1 MSGADQSAD
10 LSGANLWTSS
20 TAVALAAELG
30 FGADSVEVLVGGNQ
44 NHAVRLRTSTS
55 DVVLRFARD
64 TDRLTMDP
72 FDVEQ
77 WCSRAASAAGI
88 ATPPT
93 LARAHVGGHSVI
105 VQEFVPGTP
114 ADAGDLQAWS
124 AIGRIAG
131 SLPDIDLD
139 GAPDGLFSRFG
150 RDLDVA
156 WLAHLDYNIEALA
169 PGDRLLELGV
179 YEPEQQ
185 SALRQ
190 ILTDL
195 RARPLRHGVSHGDLS
210 TRNLIANSAGGYVV
224 LDWGSAIAGPVP
236 WTDLELIQRW
246 HVTGD
251 PVSTVSASAWR
262 AVLSAAGVSE
272 RTADELIPELQL
284 LHVLD
289 VIRWAL
295 DQRPDRI
302 QEFVLQ
308 ARSAIARILAQD

>member
-1 MSGADQSAD
+1 MSGASHSAE
-10 LSGANLWTSS
+10 T
-20 TAVALAAELG
+20 TAVALADELG
-30 FGADSVEVLVGGNQ
+30 FGADTVEVLAGGNQ
-44 NHAVRLRTSTS
+44 NHAVRLRSRTS

-64 TDRLTMDP
+64 TRRLTMDP

-77 WCSRAASAAGI
+77 WCSGAAAEAGI

-93 LARAHVGGHSVI
+93 VARAHVGGHSVI
-105 VQEFVPGTP
+105 VQEFVPGAP
-114 ADAGDLQAWS
+114 ADASDLQAWA
-124 AIGRIAG
+124 AIGRVAG
-131 SLPDIDLD
+131 SLADIDPA

-150 RDLDVA
+150 RDLDAA
-156 WLAHLDYNIEALA
+156 WLAHLDYNIAALGS
-169 PGDRLLELGV
+169 GDPLLELGV
-179 YEPEQQ
+179 YDPEQRA
-185 SALRQ
+185 ALRQ

-195 RARPLRHGVSHGDLS
+195 RARPLRQGVSHGDLS
-210 TRNLIANSAGGYVV
+210 TRNLIADTAGGYVV

-251 PVSTVSASAWR
+251 PVSEVSASAWQ
-262 AVLSAAGVSE
+262 AVLSGAGVSE
-272 RTADELIPELQL
+272 STADELVPELQI

-295 DQRPDRI
+295 DRRPDRI

-308 ARSAIARILAQD
+308 ARSAIPRILS